1 MNLTRIISENSI
13 FLDVNAKSSSS
24 LLKEI
29 SNKCSDVTKIPS
41 NIILKKLNEREKLGS
56 TFVGNGICIPHAK
69 INGLKK
75 IFSFFFRLKK
85 SIIFTNTGTE
95 KVDLIFV
102 IIAPFESNSEHL
114 MALSAI
120 SSFLKQI
127 GNKELLRDT
136 KEKKKIY
143 GLFKNF
149 SED

>member
-1 MNLTRIISENSI
+1 ML
-13 FLDVNAKSSSS
+13 
-24 LLKEI
+24 
-29 SNKCSDVTKIPS
+29 
-41 NIILKKLNEREKLGS
+41 
-56 TFVGNGICIPHAK
+56 
-69 INGLKK
+69 
-75 IFSFFFRLKK
+75 RLKK

-120 SSFLKQI
+120 SSFLKQKEI
-127 GNKELLRDT
+127 KELLRDA

-143 GLFKNF
+143 SLFKNF